1 MRHRLAVGTLAL
13 ALLAGCSSTQP
24 EGTEPEGADSG
35 ETGVGTAIGSTIPDS
50 TTTAAST
57 TTSTTAP
64 VIAETTTVTT
74 PAVSEFANRPFPVG
88 DEDFDEIYRLLDGI
102 RNEAAR
108 TNDLELHDSAV
119 AIRQSSQDLEA
130 QIGAGE
136 QRVPAASY
144 TIDDVQPWLHP
155 ADDTVVLIITDSR
168 DGTIEWTDSA
178 GEVTRTL
185 PPRSSPTLKW
195 VVTMRRD
202 LTGVWTIIDDVPV
215 GADFG
220 FTDDELAAGPTETLT
235 VGDSA
240 VSTWE
245 NGDGLCVVYP
255 APTAVFCIPQ
265 SEVDG
270 WRSNS
275 VIAVRWRFWR
285 SNVSNV
291 LIVLTATPDPDDL
304 PGIEVLANQE
314 TLDSAISTD
323 GFLVAI
329 DPRSLPD
336 DEIGILGPSRVINTV
351 GVAGDG

>member
-1 MRHRLAVGTLAL
+1 MRHRLALGTLTL

-24 EGTEPEGADSG
+24 EAADP
-35 ETGVGTAIGSTIPDS
+35 TRTDVGTAVGSTTADS
-50 TTTAAST
+50 STTAAST
-57 TTSTTAP
+57 TTSTTASAI
-64 VIAETTTVTT
+64 VETTTVSTT
-74 PAVSEFANRPFPVG
+74 AVSEFANRSFPIG

-119 AIRQSSQDLEA
+119 GIRQSSQDLEA

-136 QRVPAASY
+136 QRVPADNY

-155 ADDTVVLIITDSR
+155 ADDTVVLIVTDTR
-168 DGTIEWTDSA
+168 DGPIEWADSA

-185 PPRSSPTLKW
+185 PPRSVPTLKW

-202 LTGVWTIIDDVPV
+202 PTGVWTIIDDVPV

-240 VSTWE
+240 VSTWK

-255 APTAVFCIPQ
+255 APAAVFCIPQ

-270 WRSNS
+270 WRSNPA
-275 VIAVRWRFWR
+275 IAIRWRFWR
-285 SNVSNV
+285 SSLSSV

-314 TLDSAISTD
+314 TLDSAIFAD
-323 GFLVAI
+323 GFLVAV